1 MTTLAAPTELD
12 ILSEVIEEG
21 AGNLSPEVAAAV
33 LKWRF
38 SRRAC
43 VRIAELSERNQ
54 RGELSELEREEL
66 DRYLRV
72 GSLVNLV
79 QAKARLALQE

>member
-1 MTTLAAPTELD
+1 MTTLVPPTELD
-12 ILSEVIEEG
+12 ILSDVIDAG
-21 AGNLSPEVAAAV
+21 ADTLSPEVASSL

-43 VRIAELSERNQ
+43 ERIAELTERNQ
-54 RGELSELEREEL
+54 RGELSDVQREEL

-79 QAKARLALQE
+79 QAKARLALRA